1 MQSVKTTNMERF
13 ATGFAPARATKPGFV
28 VENEKFRVTFE
39 GVICNDVKNIISHGF
54 ETCYDWRPVM
64 ELLLESATDDYW
76 VKEDIEVKAKNKLGA
91 WLTSF
96 QGWGLLSSMLPNTKH
111 RHFILALA
119 YTSANWNESTGGEQT
134 DEKVFDAVKAV
145 FDAVPGKRLGNLVPD
160 LSCWFDEVAE
170 GGVEEQRS
178 KYFTF
183 FFSAKWALEVRFEVE
198 KLRQVGSLLERA
210 AEVVVR
216 RIETEQEVQTLPI
229 PRTLLPIVKDK
240 FRDALWVRSYW
251 EFKALMEM
259 AREDPQQILSDD
271 FASCGDFP
279 ENIVDKKQEE
289 GGGVDNSAL
298 SEKSKVRSW
307 IGASLW
313 WAFYV
318 LLVFI
323 AYVCS

>member
-96 QGWGLLSSMLPNTKH
+96 QGWGLLSSMLPNIKH

-145 FDAVPGKRLGNLVPD
+145 FDAVPGTLSIFGHNKRT
-160 LSCWFDEVAE
+160 S
-170 GGVEEQRS
+170 
-178 KYFTF
+178 
-183 FFSAKWALEVRFEVE
+183 
-198 KLRQVGSLLERA
+198 
-210 AEVVVR
+210 
-216 RIETEQEVQTLPI
+216 
-229 PRTLLPIVKDK
+229 
-240 FRDALWVRSYW
+240 
-251 EFKALMEM
+251 
-259 AREDPQQILSDD
+259 
-271 FASCGDFP
+271 
-279 ENIVDKKQEE
+279 
-289 GGGVDNSAL
+289 
-298 SEKSKVRSW
+298 
-307 IGASLW
+307 
-313 WAFYV
+313 
-318 LLVFI
+318 
-323 AYVCS
+323 